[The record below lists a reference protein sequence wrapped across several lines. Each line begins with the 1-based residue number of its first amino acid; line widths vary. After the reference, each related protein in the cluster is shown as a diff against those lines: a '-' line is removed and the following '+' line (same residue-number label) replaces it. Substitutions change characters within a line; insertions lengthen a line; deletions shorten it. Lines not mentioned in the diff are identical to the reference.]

1 MRQVGI
7 LAAAGMVALEQ
18 MVDRL
23 AEDVNSTLA
32 AFQSIFS

>member
-7 LAAAGMVALEQ
+7 IAAPGIVALDT

-23 AEDVNSTLA
+23 AEDHLKRK
-32 AFQSIFS
+32 IFG